1 MTTTMPF
8 RLAAVRTLRAL
19 TAVAVLAGAAA
30 CSDDDG
36 GEDDEPEIASVR
48 LTVTPA
54 GGTAQT
60 YTLREAGSDAV
71 VFRVGANTV
80 SAVALDANNQAI
92 PLESDFEL
100 RLVQAVTI
108 QGANEVETPLGNGVT
123 FTTSG
128 ALTGSTLTTTA
139 ASATARAAVARMFHR
154 GEGHSDFDANFN
166 FTVVQ

>member
-19 TAVAVLAGAAA
+19 TAVAVLVGAAA
-30 CSDDDG
+30 CSDDD

-54 GGTAQT
+54 AGTAQT
-60 YTLREAGSDAV
+60 YTLRESGSDAV

-80 SAVALDANNQAI
+80 TAVALDANNQAI
-92 PLESDFEL
+92 ALDPDFEL
-100 RLVQAVTI
+100 RLVQSVTI
-108 QGANEVETPLGNGVT
+108 QGANESEVPLGNGVT
-123 FTTSG
+123 FTKSGTLSG
-128 ALTGSTLTTTA
+128 ATLTTTA
-139 ASATARAAVARMFHR
+139 ASATARPAIARMFHR

>member
-1 MTTTMPF
+1 MTTTHTPF

-19 TAVAVLAGAAA
+19 VAVAALGGAAA
-30 CSDDDG
+30 CSDDD

-54 GGTAQT
+54 SGTAQT
-60 YTLREAGSDAV
+60 FTLRESGSDAV

-80 SAVALDANNQAI
+80 TAVALDASNQAI

-100 RLVQAVTI
+100 RLVQAVAI

-123 FTTSG
+123 FTKSG
-128 ALTGSTLTTTA
+128 TLTGSTLTTTA
-139 ASATARAAVARMFHR
+139 ASATGRPAVARMFHK
-154 GEGHSDFDANFN
+154 GEGHSDFDANFS